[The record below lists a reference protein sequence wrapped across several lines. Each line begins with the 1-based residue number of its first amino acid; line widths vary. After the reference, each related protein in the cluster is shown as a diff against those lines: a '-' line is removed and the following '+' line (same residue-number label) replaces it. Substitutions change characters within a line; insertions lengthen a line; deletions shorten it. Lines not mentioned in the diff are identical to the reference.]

1 MRFGSLQKNKLSL
14 FLGLGCIVLFVF
26 FSVAFGGAD
35 VKPLEALRA
44 LFSADA
50 AENLRII
57 VLRVRLPR
65 ALAAI
70 VCGAAL
76 AVSGLLLQS
85 ALQNHLAS
93 PGIMGVNHGAALF
106 VLLGSLI
113 FPFSFTLRE
122 IFAFA
127 GALFAAAGVLLLS
140 GKAGASKS
148 SLILSG
154 VAVSSLLTAGI
165 NLLIFLKPG
174 LVTDRVAFSVGSL
187 SNTDTLR
194 LLPVIPVVLLS
205 LAGAYLLSGGIDLFA
220 LGDET
225 AAGLGLNVRR
235 HRLLT
240 VLCASLLAGAAVSL
254 CGLISFVGLI
264 IPNIV
269 RITGKSTRQS
279 LGLSIVWGS
288 AFLLIC
294 DFISKL
300 LFYPFEMPVGIL
312 LSLLGA
318 PFFIYILIKRRR
330 KAV

>member
-1 MRFGSLQKNKLSL
+1 MRLKSSQKNKLSL
-14 FLGLGCIVLFVF
+14 CLGLGVIVIFILL
-26 FSVAFGGAD
+26 SIAFGGAD
-35 VKPLEALRA
+35 IQPIEALKT
-44 LFSADA
+44 LFSADS
-50 AENLRII
+50 AENIRII

-65 ALAAI
+65 ALAAVI
-70 VCGAAL
+70 CGAAF

-85 ALQNHLAS
+85 ALHNSLAS

-106 VLLGSLI
+106 VLLGTLF

-127 GALFAAAGVLLLS
+127 GALFASLCVLLLS
-140 GKAGASKS
+140 RKAGVSRT
-148 SLILSG
+148 SLVLSG
-154 VAVSSLLTAGI
+154 VAVSSLFTAGI

-174 LVTDRVAFSVGSL
+174 LVTDRVAFSVGAL
-187 SNTDTLR
+187 SNIDMSR

-205 LAGAYLLSGGIDLFA
+205 LIGAYLLAGGIDLFA

-235 HRLLT
+235 HRILT
-240 VLCASLLAGAAVSL
+240 VLCASLLAGSAVAL

-269 RITGKSTRQS
+269 RMTEKNTRRS
-279 LGLSIVWGS
+279 LTLSIVWGS

-294 DFISKL
+294 DFTAKL

-318 PFFIYILIKRRR
+318 PFFIYVLIKRRR